1 MFVPPS
7 TSLTRSI
14 VWVKYGH
21 ALFAMTAR
29 RIDEFATGVPRLPRA
44 LLERAKVPDVDAV
57 SGCRAVSIDPA
68 ARVGGEV
75 TESAHS

>member
-29 RIDEFATGVPRLPRA
+29 RIDEFATGVPRLPPA
-44 LLERAKVPDVDAV
+44 LRKGAKVPEVDAV
-57 SGCRAVSIDPA
+57 SGRRAVVIRRA